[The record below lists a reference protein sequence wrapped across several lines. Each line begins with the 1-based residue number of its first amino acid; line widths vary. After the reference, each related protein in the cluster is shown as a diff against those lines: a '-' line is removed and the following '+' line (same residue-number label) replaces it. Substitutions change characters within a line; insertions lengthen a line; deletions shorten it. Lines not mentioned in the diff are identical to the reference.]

1 MVKAINEPHELL
13 NAIEKSKGLVV
24 YFYND
29 SCAPCIALRP
39 KIKRMIDEDFNAME
53 LLFVNSIV
61 FPELSASFK
70 VFSSPTII
78 IFFEGKENFRVS
90 KFVSIADL
98 SNRIDRYYKI
108 LFSNNES

>member
-1 MVKAINEPHELL
+1 MMKTIKEPQELI
-13 NAIEKSKGLVV
+13 NAIEKSRGLIV

-39 KIKRMIDEDFNAME
+39 KITRMIDEDFDKME
-53 LLFVNSIV
+53 ILFVNSIA

-70 VFSSPTII
+70 VFASPTIV

-90 KFVSIADL
+90 KFVSIDDL
-98 SNRIDRYYKI
+98 SKRINRYYKI
-108 LFSNNES
+108 LFNNSES